1 MTLDE
6 AIRIRAGKKLVFTN
20 GVFDI
25 LHVGHVRYLNLAR
38 EHGDLLFVGL
48 NSDDSVRRL
57 GKGENR
63 PINPLHDRAEVLR
76 ALRSVDGVIAF
87 EDLLPDRLIAS
98 LKPEVHVKGGDYT
111 EETLPEAALVRSYG
125 GAVVII
131 NYFEGFSTTNV
142 LKQLGKE

>member
-6 AIRIRAGKKLVFTN
+6 AIRVRTGKRLVFTN

-25 LHVGHVRYLNLAR
+25 LHVGHVRYLQMAR
-38 EHGDLLFVGL
+38 ERGDLLFVGL

-57 GKGENR
+57 GKGEGR
-63 PINPLHDRAEVLR
+63 PINTLQDRAEVLA
-76 ALRSVDGVIAF
+76 ALRSVDGVVAF
-87 EDLLPDRLIAS
+87 DELLPERLIAA

-125 GAVVII
+125 GEVVII
-131 NYFEGFSTTNV
+131 QRFEGYSTTNV
-142 LKQLGKE
+142 LKELGSE